1 MRKTLEVSVDGDPVA
16 KLRLSSR
23 GFCEWFMLVQ
33 MFIFMVII
41 SHGTLQT
48 AKELQKFNDML
59 TLNVTVEKE
68 PPSNTTRVT
77 YEYLVDTFYI
87 PCYKNSYLAGYV
99 SNPETREEILY
110 PSYITDNCDG
120 GYYKYDGYVNFEQ
133 NSYYYNSNYETVH
146 EVSLAESH
154 ADFAEFLN
162 NKTRHGW
169 DLFTIDF
176 PDRGHVSHSS
186 TVLRSTVCVFRR
198 PLND

>member
-59 TLNVTVEKE
+59 TLNVTVQRE
-68 PPSNTTRVT
+68 PPLNTTSNITHVK
-77 YEYLVDTFYI
+77 YEYLVETFYV
-87 PCYKNSYLAGYV
+87 PGATFSTSSCYNDCEYISPGG
-99 SNPETREEILY
+99 SGETAFI
-110 PSYITDNCDG
+110 D
-120 GYYKYDGYVNFEQ
+120 
-133 NSYYYNSNYETVH
+133 
-146 EVSLAESH
+146 
-154 ADFAEFLN
+154 FLN
-162 NKTRHGW
+162 NKGDDSW
-169 DLFTIDF
+169 DLIQCFNDN
-176 PDRGHVSHSS
+176 GHVAHLWQ
-186 TVLRSTVCVFRR
+186 TCIFRR

>member
-59 TLNVTVEKE
+59 TLNVTVERE

-77 YEYLVDTFYI
+77 YEYLVDTFYV
-87 PCYKNSYLAGYV
+87 PCYKNSYLSGAV
-99 SNPETREEILY
+99 SNPQTYEEILY
-110 PSYITDNCDG
+110 PSYVTDNCDG
-120 GYYKYDGYVNFEQ
+120 GHYKYVGVRYWEAHGH
-133 NSYYYNSNYETVH
+133 YYTSNYHNYQTVH

-154 ADFAEFLN
+154 
-162 NKTRHGW
+162 T
-169 DLFTIDF
+169 DF
-176 PDRGHVSHSS
+176 PRYS
-186 TVLRSTVCVFRR
+186 TWTTL
-198 PLND
+198 